1 MFRVWRSRLLEVV
14 GVMETP
20 SAVTYMTT
28 NRNPIDNQCKLVME
42 KLIMLTVEASFVV
55 IKSNIFGMGWALNN
69 YVGVRMY
76 LLE

>member
-1 MFRVWRSRLLEVV
+1 
-14 GVMETP
+14 
-20 SAVTYMTT
+20 
-28 NRNPIDNQCKLVME
+28 
-42 KLIMLTVEASFVV
+42 MLTVEASLVV